1 MNPDQIAKI
10 DAYFQRYNDSP
21 LLAFSGLSP
30 AQMNELLYVPW
41 AAASPL
47 RPRPELPAEV
57 LDQIPFLRLTEEL
70 LRAVQRDGFIKLTA
84 LGALP
89 SKYLRELYGF
99 GFLREGGIEAGYI
112 KLHRETDVPGLATVH
127 RNAEMAG
134 LLRKV
139 HGKITLTKNAE
150 RLRQPAHRSVLL
162 RRVLSNFTEKFNW
175 AYHDGYDAPLVGQF
189 GWGFTIY
196 LLLKFG
202 DQARPLQF
210 YADKYQQ
217 AFPNLLDAL
226 PGTPWNTPAKQLLS
240 CYGLRTFGHFAS
252 WFGLATI
259 EEYRMGRERADC
271 LVAPTPLLGQLFE
284 LAEANKV

>member
-1 MNPDQIAKI
+1 MNPDQIADI
-10 DAYFQRYNDSP
+10 NAFFRRYNAAPSP
-21 LLAFSGLSP
+21 AFSGIAP
-30 AQMNELLYVPW
+30 AQMHELLYDPW
-41 AAASPL
+41 APASPL
-47 RPRPELPAEV
+47 RLRPELPAEV

-70 LRAVQRDGFIKLTA
+70 LRVVQRDGFIKLTA

-89 SKYLRELYGF
+89 GKYLHELYGF
-99 GFLREGGIEAGYI
+99 GFLREDGIEAGYI

-150 RLRQPAHRSVLL
+150 RLRLPAHRPELL

-189 GWGFTIY
+189 GWAFTVY

-202 DQARPLQF
+202 GEPRPLQF

-217 AFPNLLDAL
+217 AFPHLLDDL
-226 PGTPWNTPAKQLLS
+226 PGTPWHTPAEQLLS
-240 CYGLRTFGHFAS
+240 CYGHRTFGHFAP
-252 WFGLATI
+252 WFGLATV
-259 EEYRMGRERADC
+259 EEFRLGRERAAC
-271 LVAPTPLLGQLFE
+271 LVAPTPLLGQLF
-284 LAEANKV
+284 AFS